1 MKVERREGEKRK
13 EEGEGVKVGRRKG
26 WKEIGRGGRSEE
38 RRRTEEDAKHSQNA
52 GKPKKKQNPA
62 SELYTAR
69 SRVMQLLDEAQIKIF
84 REP

>member
-1 MKVERREGEKRK
+1 MQDDRRS
-13 EEGEGVKVGRRKG
+13 
-26 WKEIGRGGRSEE
+26 RSFTTHYYE